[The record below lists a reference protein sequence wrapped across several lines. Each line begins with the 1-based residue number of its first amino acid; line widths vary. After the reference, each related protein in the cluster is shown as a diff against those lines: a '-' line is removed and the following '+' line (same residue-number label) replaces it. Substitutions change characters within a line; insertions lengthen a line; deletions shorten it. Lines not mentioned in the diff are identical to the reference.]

1 MFCTCSLSIDP
12 IYIYFVANWR
22 WDNVMVD
29 YLLINNITVVD
40 VSRTI
45 TAFHLGKTS
54 TKQDLRKGA
63 KYNDELMWKYFN
75 DTASQISVKG
85 ETDPILRFGSME
97 FAQYQVERDQEG
109 DSLKLVENKESIFS

>member
-1 MFCTCSLSIDP
+1 
-12 IYIYFVANWR
+12 
-22 WDNVMVD
+22 MVD